1 MRFVLYVLGLAASNL
16 SGLVVT
22 AVFGDPGSYP
32 RWYWPAMVVVWVA
45 IVSVVG
51 WLEHQQNRKRQE
63 RERKRQ
69 EQKRTLRQVQGLYH
83 ALERTED
90 KIVLARVIDGLRE
103 MGFEQDLKTKRQP
116 DQS

>member
-45 IVSVVG
+45 IVSVVV
-51 WLEHQQNRKRQE
+51 WLENQQNRKR
-63 RERKRQ
+63 K
-69 EQKRTLRQVQGLYH
+69 EQKRLLRRLQEFDHVV
-83 ALERTED
+83 ERTED
-90 KIVLARVIDGLRE
+90 KIVQARMIDEIRRRN
-103 MGFEQDLKTKRQP
+103 FEQDT
-116 DQS
+116 